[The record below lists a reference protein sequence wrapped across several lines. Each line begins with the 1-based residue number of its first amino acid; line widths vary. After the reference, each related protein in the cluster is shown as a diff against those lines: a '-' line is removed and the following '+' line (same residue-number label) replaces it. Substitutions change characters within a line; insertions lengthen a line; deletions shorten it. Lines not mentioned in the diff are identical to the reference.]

1 MPCDCAC
8 TSHLCMLFHVVPCH
22 CMFLHVVAC
31 RCSMSLHIVA
41 CRCMS
46 LHIVACR
53 SRSLHVV
60 ACRCIS
66 LHVVAC
72 RCMSLHILACFCMLL
87 HVVTCR
93 CDLVTGQVV
102 CSGPR
107 AGASCEASQVE
118 AFYGWI
124 SECCVKAARHSS
136 RQAEQQ
142 VLFYAYMP
150 SS

>member
-1 MPCDCAC
+1 MIVPAQVIFAC
-8 TSHLCMLFHVVPCH
+8 YSMSFHVIACF
-22 CMFLHVVAC
+22 CMSLHVVAC

-60 ACRCIS
+60 ACRC
-66 LHVVAC
+66 
-72 RCMSLHILACFCMLL
+72 MSLHILACFCMSL

-136 RQAEQQ
+136 GQAEQP